1 VRPGRDLPDGVERVE
16 GDVDDAASLAPAV
29 RGVTAVVHLAA
40 VFRTTDE
47 QAIWRVNLEGT
58 KRLISAVQ
66 QAAPSSRFVLASTS
80 NVYAADIDRP
90 ARENDRTTTD
100 HPYPAS
106 KLAAE
111 AELQAS
117 GLTWAVLRFPFIYG
131 DGDGHI
137 EATPPRFAQ
146 MQRHPAQRLSVLHHE
161 DLAAGVQ
168 LALNG
173 AMDGKIVNLADD
185 SPLTVYDI
193 ARLAGVTYP
202 ASSEPL
208 VNPWQGQVDTSLAA
222 QLGFHP
228 RITTAQQAARDH
240 LL

>member
-1 VRPGRDLPDGVERVE
+1 V
-16 GDVDDAASLAPAV
+16 
-29 RGVTAVVHLAA
+29 
-40 VFRTTDE
+40 
-47 QAIWRVNLEGT
+47 
-58 KRLISAVQ
+58 VQ
-66 QAAPSSRFVLASTS
+66 QVAPSARFVLASTS

-90 ARENDRTTTD
+90 AREDDRTTDD

-111 AELQAS
+111 AEVQAS

-137 EATPPRFAQ
+137 EASPPRFGQ
-146 MQRHPAQRLSVLHHE
+146 MQRHPAQRLSVLHHD
-161 DLAAGVQ
+161 DLAAGVR
-168 LALNG
+168 LALDG

-185 SPLTVYDI
+185 APLTVYDI

-208 VNPWQGQVDTSLAA
+208 VNPWQGQVDTALAA